1 MKMPRSDS
9 ETLSLL
15 PSLPSSLSLF
25 VPFFLSLSLLFLSSS
40 LSRPDTP
47 AVCSRGVWGGPLPSP
62 GLGFFISE
70 DKGRRNVRGAT
81 PGWKGQT
88 PWSLVWSC
96 DWVYIFPGF
105 RVNDEMCLSGHS
117 SMFKLLR

>member
-9 ETLSLL
+9 ERLSLL

-25 VPFFLSLSLLFLSSS
+25 VPLFLSLSLLFLSSS

-47 AVCSRGVWGGPLPSP
+47 AVCSRGVWG